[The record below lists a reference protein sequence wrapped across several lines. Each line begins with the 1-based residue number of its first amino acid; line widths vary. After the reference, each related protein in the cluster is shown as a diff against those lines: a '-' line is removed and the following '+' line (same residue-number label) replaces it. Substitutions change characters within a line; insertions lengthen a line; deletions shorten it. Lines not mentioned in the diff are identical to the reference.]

1 MQATKTA
8 AHLLPEMTPTM
19 NPVINPL
26 MDALKLRQ
34 FTSQYKRHSI
44 RRLIRPLN
52 VDPKKDS
59 FFSQRN
65 KLRQSASD
73 YFFDYCRQVIPRM
86 EEKIELQLLE
96 KFKDSL
102 PSEAERKEVM
112 TAYMQRKDNLAK
124 MSEPRDL
131 SAREPREEPLSMPVD
146 EIARV
151 IMSAEG
157 DGLSYHTFEDI
168 GRYTIFPKQH
178 WERMFPDQEFFGN
191 YHADEFSFN
200 QTLGIM
206 TREEGLRI
214 TNELSRMRLPKDR
227 KIDYAQILRLET
239 GAAVKEAVLHDEE
252 RFFAV
257 QQDFS
262 LHLNDYI
269 NKAADNEVTRLFSSP
284 ALFDGFVTIL
294 VQELRKKP
302 IKYHLCVPEARM
314 AVIDQLVK
322 AFVGVMHEK
331 KLNPQKLPE
340 IIEHLS
346 MIVIDLPKKNLGSFA
361 DLQKNEVHQYKLYL
375 SAYHKVCYGLWRPE
389 D

>member
-52 VDPKKDS
+52 VDPKKDAI
-59 FFSQRN
+59 FSHRN

-96 KFKDSL
+96 KFKDKL

-131 SAREPREEPLSMPVD
+131 SAREPREESLTMPVD

-191 YHADEFSFN
+191 YHADEFSYN
-200 QTLGIM
+200 
-206 TREEGLRI
+206 
-214 TNELSRMRLPKDR
+214 
-227 KIDYAQILRLET
+227 
-239 GAAVKEAVLHDEE
+239 
-252 RFFAV
+252 
-257 QQDFS
+257 
-262 LHLNDYI
+262 
-269 NKAADNEVTRLFSSP
+269 
-284 ALFDGFVTIL
+284 
-294 VQELRKKP
+294 
-302 IKYHLCVPEARM
+302 
-314 AVIDQLVK
+314 
-322 AFVGVMHEK
+322 
-331 KLNPQKLPE
+331 
-340 IIEHLS
+340 
-346 MIVIDLPKKNLGSFA
+346 
-361 DLQKNEVHQYKLYL
+361 
-375 SAYHKVCYGLWRPE
+375 
-389 D
+389 

>member
-1 MQATKTA
+1 M
-8 AHLLPEMTPTM
+8 
-19 NPVINPL
+19 
-26 MDALKLRQ
+26 
-34 FTSQYKRHSI
+34 
-44 RRLIRPLN
+44 
-52 VDPKKDS
+52 DPKKDAI
-59 FFSQRN
+59 FSQRN

-96 KFKDSL
+96 KFKDKL

-112 TAYMQRKDNLAK
+112 TAYLQRKDNLAK

-131 SAREPREEPLSMPVD
+131 SAREPREESLTMPVD

-151 IMSAEG
+151 VMSAEG

-191 YHADEFSFN
+191 YHADEFSYNNTF
-200 QTLGIM
+200 GIM

-227 KIDYAQILRLET
+227 KVDYAQILRLET
-239 GAAVKEAVLHDEE
+239 GTAVKEAVLHDEE

-262 LHLNDYI
+262 VHLNDYI

-284 ALFDGFVTIL
+284 ALFDGFVSIL
-294 VQELRKKP
+294 V
-302 IKYHLCVPEARM
+302 
-314 AVIDQLVK
+314 
-322 AFVGVMHEK
+322 
-331 KLNPQKLPE
+331 
-340 IIEHLS
+340 
-346 MIVIDLPKKNLGSFA
+346 
-361 DLQKNEVHQYKLYL
+361 
-375 SAYHKVCYGLWRPE
+375 
-389 D
+389 